1 MERTITNLSKLK
13 GRVYVYLANAD
24 IGKSFMSHAKAEG
37 FKLGKAD
44 PTTKEPAEIMAVN
57 LNKTINYVGSIGSA
71 AFHSN
76 LDTIGGEPLI
86 RVDYGKFVSGEDEY
100 MISK

>member
-1 MERTITNLSKLK
+1 MERTITNLSKLEGK
-13 GRVYVYLANAD
+13 VYVYLANAD
-24 IGKSFMSHAKAEG
+24 IGKSFMSHAKTEG

-44 PTTKEPAEIMAVN
+44 PTTKEAAEIMAVN
-57 LNKTINYVGSIGSA
+57 PNKTINYVGSIGSA

-76 LDTIGGEPLI
+76 LDTIGGKPFI
-86 RVDYGKFVSGEDEY
+86 RIDYGKFVSGEDEY